1 MKMVTLKQSVFG
13 GIVACLILGT
23 ACDPITPSTP
33 TAPSSQTPVQP
44 TPPKPK
50 IEPAPS
56 PTTPPYKETTLEILG
71 KDVFNPQG
79 YFHKIKGINAKDG
92 DLVFTST
99 GNDPYFQLPSL
110 PKMPRGAKV
119 SLEITLPKKQMV
131 QLFFQEIGK
140 PEFSEKNSLI
150 VVRDAGRQTI
160 EWNLTAPLNGNF
172 RLDPGTSPGEYRI
185 HKFRFVY

>member
-1 MKMVTLKQSVFG
+1 MQLIIRKYIALG

-23 ACDPITPSTP
+23 ACEQKKPAT
-33 TAPSSQTPVQP
+33 SSVQP
-44 TPPKPK
+44 PAQQALPKQAT
-50 IEPAPS
+50 EPAPP
-56 PTTPPYKETTLEILG
+56 PTPTPYKETTLEISG
-71 KDVFNPQG
+71 KDALNPQG
-79 YFHKIKGINAKDG
+79 YFNQIKGIKSKGG
-92 DLVFTST
+92 DLVFSST
-99 GNDPYFQLPSL
+99 GADPYFQLPAL

-119 SLEITLPKKQMV
+119 FMELTLPKKQMV

-172 RLDPGTSPGEYRI
+172 RLDPGTSAGEYRI
-185 HKFRFVY
+185 HKIRFVY